1 LTHSET
7 ETSAKERIFERLKKV
22 SEPKKLRELP
32 PEMTF
37 IVLDEIAGRLADLT
51 ETMRDIKK
59 HLTDTLPEGIDI
71 PFDDQ
76 VVTGITTIDLIKNYP
91 YRPMRSVD
99 FFNKG
104 PDTAY
109 YKINEDGKEIK
120 IENRESITVDRRKAT
135 ITYITLRVVSG
146 ASATIRLIGHY

>member
-1 LTHSET
+1 MEKVET
-7 ETSAKERIFERLKKV
+7 EKV
-22 SEPKKLRELP
+22 EPAPLQVALLYKILQAQRQ
-32 PEMTF
+32 
-37 IVLDEIAGRLADLT
+37 VLQFLQ
-51 ETMRDIKK
+51 DI
-59 HLTDTLPEGIDI
+59 TPEGKDMS
-71 PFDDQ
+71 FDDQ
-76 VVTGITTIDLIKNYP
+76 VVTVVTTIDLIKNYP
-91 YRPMRSVD
+91 YHPLRSID

-109 YKINEDGKEIK
+109 YRINEDGKEIK